1 MINITKCKTSV
12 YALIKKHIVMSL
24 KTKMRA
30 LMFVAIIPLL
40 VFVIYLI
47 IRMGTYS
54 DDYDIIYNNISI
66 ANAFSQNFKNNYDYS
81 MYQIV
86 IGSSD
91 FEKEKIFDQLENA
104 RRTVI
109 RLRDSA
115 FMFENKSNTKKMLE
129 YLNSLKR
136 STNIIQNNLLADGP
150 RYDKNLV
157 ILDNDIRTT
166 TTMVT
171 EAIQKYVYYETFQMD
186 KVHYKIENET
196 KRTVTFAC
204 LIFGILLITTL
215 LLIEIISYSITKPI
229 KNLCLTTKL
238 VGNGDFTTRVPD
250 FDSDEIATLTTSFNS
265 MIGKIGSLVEDV
277 KQEQINL
284 RKAELKLMQAQ
295 INPHFLYNTLDTIVW
310 LAEDN
315 QSKDVVKMVS
325 ALSKFFRI
333 VLSKGYEVI
342 SIKDEEMLIRSYLQI
357 QQYRYQDILEYEID
371 ISKELDAC
379 KILKLTLQPIVENAL
394 YHGIKNK
401 RGKGKIFIQGSYV
414 NGIIELKVK
423 DDGIGM
429 KEEKLQSIQRILNG
443 EKLDTA
449 DDSTKGFGI
458 VNVNERIKLNFGN
471 EYGLSVNSEYG
482 VGSEFVL
489 HIPYITEVSA
499 VGQD

>member
-1 MINITKCKTSV
+1 MINLTQFGI
-12 YALIKKHIVMSL
+12 YAFIKKHVAMSL

-30 LMFVAIIPLL
+30 LMFMALIPLL

-47 IRMGTYS
+47 FRMGTYS
-54 DDYDIIYNNISI
+54 DDYDIIYNNISV
-66 ANAFSQNFKNNYDYS
+66 ANAFSQNFKNDYDYS

-91 FEKEKIFDQLENA
+91 FEKEKIFEQLDQA
-104 RRTVI
+104 RLKTTK
-109 RLRDSA
+109 LRNGA
-115 FMFENKSNTKKMLE
+115 FMYENKSITKKIYE
-129 YLNSLKR
+129 YLDSLER
-136 STNIIQNNLLADGP
+136 STKIIHNNFLTDGP
-150 RYDKNLV
+150 RYDKNLI

-171 EAIQKYVYYETFQMD
+171 DAIQKYVYYETFQMD
-186 KVHYKIENET
+186 KVHYKIANET
-196 KRTVTFAC
+196 KRTVTYAC
-204 LIFGILLITTL
+204 LIFGILLIATL

-229 KNLCLTTKL
+229 KTLCLTTKL

-250 FDSDEIATLTTSFNS
+250 SDSDEIATLTTSFNS

-371 ISKELDAC
+371 ISKELSSC

-401 RGKGKIFIQGSYV
+401 RGKGKILVQGAYV
-414 NGIIELKVK
+414 NGIVELKVK

-429 KEEKLQSIQRILNG
+429 EEEKLLAIQKILNG
-443 EKLDTA
+443 EKADTS
-449 DDSTKGFGI
+449 DETPKGFGI

-471 EYGLSVNSEYG
+471 EYGLSVTSQYG
-482 VGSEFVL
+482 VGTEFIVRM
-489 HIPYITEVSA
+489 PYNTEMSSVM
-499 VGQD
+499 QN